1 MEFNLG
7 PLPNDIYQLLKSEP
21 SGLSFD
27 DDYDKVK
34 TCQLR
39 DELVKECEKVETNHG
54 KIKSEEN
61 VDCFEM
67 DFSQLLGCDYMQL
80 HDSADNVIHNSLDVC
95 DVGGDLLGSSILLL
109 NQGESGTSQLHNEV
123 EQENLTVQVQF
134 KEEL

>member
-1 MEFNLG
+1 MDLG
-7 PLPNDIYQLLKSEP
+7 SLPNDIYQLLKSEP
-21 SGLSFD
+21 SGLSLD
-27 DDYDKVK
+27 DDYDKIK
-34 TCQLR
+34 TCQLK

-61 VDCFEM
+61 VDCFQM
-67 DFSQLLGCDYMQL
+67 DFSQLLGCDYMQF

-95 DVGGDLLGSSILLL
+95 DVGGDLFGSSILLL